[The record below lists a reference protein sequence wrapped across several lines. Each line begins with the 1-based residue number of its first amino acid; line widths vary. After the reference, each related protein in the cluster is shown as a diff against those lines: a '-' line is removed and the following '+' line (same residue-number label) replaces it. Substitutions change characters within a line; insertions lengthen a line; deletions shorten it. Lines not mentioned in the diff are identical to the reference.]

1 MHRSIVTVALLTA
14 GLAAAQGAESAP
26 PRDMLSIAASA
37 VVEVPFDTLAIT
49 LQAVRE
55 GAEPGAVQTQLRQAI
70 DAALADAR
78 RAVRPGQLEVRTGQF
93 QLSPRYSNKGVISAW
108 VGQAELVIDGRDMSA
123 IAQLAGRL
131 NSVAVSRVAYSLAR
145 DTREKAESD
154 AAAQAITR
162 FRARAGD
169 YARQFGY
176 ANFVIREVSVSSE
189 SPHLPQPIVRAK
201 AMSAA
206 MASDESVPIE
216 AGRANVVATVNGSVL
231 MTR

>member
-1 MHRSIVTVALLTA
+1 M
-14 GLAAAQGAESAP
+14 
-26 PRDMLSIAASA
+26 
-37 VVEVPFDTLAIT
+37 
-49 LQAVRE
+49 
-55 GAEPGAVQTQLRQAI
+55 
-70 DAALADAR
+70 
-78 RAVRPGQLEVRTGQF
+78 
-93 QLSPRYSNKGVISAW
+93 
-108 VGQAELVIDGRDMSA
+108 GQAELVIDGRDMSA

-176 ANFVIREVSVSSE
+176 ANFVIREVNVSSE